1 MKTVDDL
8 LAGGNA
14 KRGKKRVLMRAD
26 LNVPMTPDGDPSDDT
41 RLRRILPTLN
51 RLQEAGCRIGLL
63 SHFGRPK
70 GKPDPKHSLQPLAPA
85 LAKLAK
91 TPVAFLGDCADPQS
105 GKNLAALPPG
115 GIGLFENTRF
125 HPGETANAPD
135 FAHRLAANGD
145 LYINDAFSASHRDHA
160 SITGLPRLLP
170 TYVGDAMLAEIT
182 ALETHLAAPKP
193 PTVAIVGGAK
203 LSTKLSLLRA
213 LIQRFDTLILGGGM
227 ANQLLAAH
235 GVPIGD
241 SLHEPERLD
250 EARALID
257 LAQTHACALI
267 LPRDVVLARE
277 SFPHAPHRV
286 LALQPPGES
295 IAAGEMILDIGEE
308 SRRNMAAYLESA
320 STLVWNGPLGV
331 FETPPFAQGGEETAR
346 HVAMLTRIGQLVSVA
361 GGGETAMLLEQA
373 GASRDF
379 SHVSTGG
386 GAFLAWLETGD
397 LIGLEA
403 ARAAA
408 GATTTSEGK
417 NEGRVG

>member
-1 MKTVDDL
+1 MKTLDDL
-8 LAGGNA
+8 PVAA
-14 KRGKKRVLMRAD
+14 GKKRALLRAD
-26 LNVPMTPDGDPSDDT
+26 LNVPMTPDGHPSDHT
-41 RLRRILPTLN
+41 RLRRILPTVA
-51 RLQEAGCRIGLL
+51 RLREAGLRIGIL

-70 GKPDPKHSLQPLAPA
+70 GTPDPKHSLQPLAPA
-85 LAKLAK
+85 LETLIE

-105 GKNLAALPPG
+105 GENLAALPAG
-115 GIGLFENTRF
+115 GVGLFENTRF
-125 HPGETANAPD
+125 HPGETANTPD
-135 FAHRLAANGD
+135 FARRLAANGD

-160 SITGLPRLLP
+160 SITALPRLLP
-170 TYVGDAMLAEIT
+170 TFIGDAMRAELA
-182 ALETHLAAPKP
+182 ALTTHLADPKP

-213 LIQRFDTLILGGGM
+213 LIRRFDTLILGGGM
-227 ANQLLAAH
+227 ANQLLAAN
-235 GVPIGD
+235 GVPIGA
-241 SLHEPERLD
+241 SLCEPERLD
-250 EARALID
+250 EARALAD
-257 LAQTHACALI
+257 LAQTHSCALI
-267 LPRDVVLARE
+267 LPRDVVVARE

-397 LIGLEA
+397 LIGLKA
-403 ARAAA
+403 ARAAD
-408 GATTTSEGK
+408 GANDNKRGQT
-417 NEGRVG
+417 

>member
-1 MKTVDDL
+1 MKTLDDL
-8 LAGGNA
+8 LGGGNA
-14 KRGKKRVLMRAD
+14 NRGKKRALVRAD
-26 LNVPMTPDGDPSDDT
+26 LNTPMSPDGHPSDDT
-41 RLRRILPTLN
+41 RLRRILPTLQ
-51 RLQEAGCRIGLL
+51 RLQKSGFRIGLL

-70 GKPDPKHSLQPLAPA
+70 SAPDPKHSLQPLIPA
-85 LAKLAK
+85 LQNLAK
-91 TPVAFLGDCADPQS
+91 TPVAFLGDCIDPNA
-105 GKNLAALPPG
+105 GDKLANLPEG

-125 HPGETANAPD
+125 HPGETANDPD
-135 FAHRLAANGD
+135 FARRLAAQGD

-160 SITGLPRLLP
+160 SITGLPPLLP
-170 TYVGDAMLAEIT
+170 TCIGDAMLAEIT
-182 ALETHLAAPKP
+182 ALQTHLATPKP

-213 LIQRFDTLILGGGM
+213 LIRRFDTLILGGGM
-227 ANQLLAAH
+227 ANQLLAAQ
-235 GVPIGD
+235 GVPIGA
-241 SLHEPERLD
+241 SLHEPERLE
-250 EARALID
+250 EARALAT
-257 LAQTHACALI
+257 LAQTRDCALI
-267 LPRDVVLARE
+267 LPRDVVVARE

-408 GATTTSEGK
+408 GANDNKRGQE
-417 NEGRVG
+417 